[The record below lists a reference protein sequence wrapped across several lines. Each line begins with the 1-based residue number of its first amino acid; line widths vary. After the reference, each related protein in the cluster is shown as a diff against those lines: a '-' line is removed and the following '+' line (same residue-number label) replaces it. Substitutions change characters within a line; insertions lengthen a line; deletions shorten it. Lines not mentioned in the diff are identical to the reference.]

1 MKKQFLRR
9 ALITILTAGSCVTW
23 ATAEPDDLNRCN
35 VVWDSP
41 SADCHGSMPIGNGD
55 LAANVWVEPN
65 GDLLFYLS
73 KSDSWSGE
81 QELLKLGRIRV
92 KMDPALVADGA
103 VFKQEL
109 DLKTGTILINSQ
121 PATRNSLFGSM
132 PIRMS

>member
-1 MKKQFLRR
+1 
-9 ALITILTAGSCVTW
+9 
-23 ATAEPDDLNRCN
+23 
-35 VVWDSP
+35 
-41 SADCHGSMPIGNGD
+41 MPIGNGD

-109 DLKTGTILINSQ
+109 DLKTGTIRINSQ